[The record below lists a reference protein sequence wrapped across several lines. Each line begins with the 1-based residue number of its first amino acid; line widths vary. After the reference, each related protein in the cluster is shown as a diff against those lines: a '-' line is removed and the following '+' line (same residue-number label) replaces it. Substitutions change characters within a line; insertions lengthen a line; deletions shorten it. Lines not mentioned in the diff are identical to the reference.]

1 MSDEQPKPP
10 SEADK
15 ELERAIR
22 AERKFSL
29 AEAIG
34 RKAGPGAMKGVSP
47 VPASQQ
53 AEAEIED
60 YIRKHLLDAAGVLPG
75 VLSRYVNESDFLL
88 DHFDRPLAA
97 LAAYLRRILESEYRL
112 KELVREVDVEWGR
125 VFGERPFF
133 EPRAGRRTRTT
144 RTLSN
149 PSAQV
154 YRCYW
159 KRCPPTTSLLGGD
172 ARLGITL

>member
-34 RKAGPGAMKGVSP
+34 RMAGPGAMKGVSP
-47 VPASQQ
+47 VPARQQ

-133 EPRAGRRTRTT
+133 KPEGRPPHADDPYTVESVRASLQMLLETLPADDESVRR
-144 RTLSN
+144 
-149 PSAQV
+149 
-154 YRCYW
+154 
-159 KRCPPTTSLLGGD
+159 
-172 ARLGITL
+172 